1 MVFLDVVCKKQNTQ
15 TLDQMVSSWLVADI
29 VTVPCR
35 SSACSCSLI
44 GQWLKCLLQ
53 DWLMHYVL
61 STMVVNNGC
70 DKNIATLLPMTNI
83 LECYSIRVHLWIFR
97 NRKVDGNKY
106 IRNHEQANH
115 ELKSSYK
122 RTSKF
127 G

>member
-1 MVFLDVVCKKQNTQ
+1 
-15 TLDQMVSSWLVADI
+15 
-29 VTVPCR
+29 
-35 SSACSCSLI
+35 
-44 GQWLKCLLQ
+44 
-53 DWLMHYVL
+53 MHYVL

-115 ELKSSYK
+115 ELKRGPPNLDNVYHGGDNRCLVLEVEVEVEAELREAPQLK
-122 RTSKF
+122 VVE